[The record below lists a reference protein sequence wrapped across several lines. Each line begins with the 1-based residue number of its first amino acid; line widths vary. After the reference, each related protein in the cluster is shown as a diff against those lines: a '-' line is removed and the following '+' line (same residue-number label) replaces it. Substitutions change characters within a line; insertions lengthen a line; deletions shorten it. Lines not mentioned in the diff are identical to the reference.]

1 MKAAQK
7 IAVFREK
14 LAKSDDRYL
23 VELSTLSDRQL
34 VIIKDSLSE
43 LENVTVS
50 RLIPSPNFADVY
62 ITSKI
67 SKN

>member
-50 RLIPSPNFADVY
+50 RLTPCHTFADVY
-62 ITSKI
+62 VANKI